1 MKTKKSPTHFT
12 GICKPLVLSIAAA
25 LATGA
30 AQAAD
35 TLAQT
40 PFYLKN
46 QTLVTNSNFP
56 KPNVMLFI
64 DDSGSMKRLI
74 GGQQKIDI
82 TKKALHGLLDTHQD
96 KINWGLQ
103 TLHNNTSDNTSDE
116 LRPNMP
122 GFTDKWQDVKKNI
135 DLMYPYNG
143 TPTTR
148 RYHDVQDIV
157 RNKLEYRCQKSYIVL
172 MSDGDANTSCRS
184 SNGIT
189 FNYRGDPDFGNQA
202 GGLCLWDQNSNGYYD
217 TVWDANDGLRFFS
230 QTLATKDFKDIDGSS
245 GNKYWNGHPDDLK
258 GSDGQS
264 IYKNQLIETFTVGFG
279 TAFTERGLNYLRRSA
294 SKPEYYFLADN
305 PQSLVNAFNDIF
317 EKIKIGMTN
326 PTASYGTIAPAVMS
340 SNVPNMAAAVH
351 LDTSSW
357 SSQLRFFD
365 LDAQG
370 NLNSK
375 TYKQPSFDQRTVLLS
390 TKDQVKKIADFTNLD
405 NSDFAI
411 SGGSPTDNK
420 EWQNALL
427 PWTGRSATQTDA
439 AIQANAANKK
449 YSQAYRVRNTS
460 PDQRNLGDI
469 LDSPV
474 SAIGNRVGGRQEF
487 LVTAAN
493 DGMVHLF
500 RSDDLAG
507 AANPYHLKLSY
518 IPADMQRDGDNGGE
532 TMGKTL
538 KELAQDGY
546 GNLDKPHRYMVNG
559 GFTLRQTPDSSYSKG
574 QQIFMAGAMG
584 QGGRGAYALNI
595 GGKNRVNGS
604 GLALNGSDMEKD
616 VPLFETAKGAGNT
629 LGYTIGT
636 PQIGRVSINRA
647 PDTIAMDKNI
657 RYATFL
663 ASGYR
668 SNKAATDNNE
678 TALYI
683 YDTLGQEARSGA
695 VVGTPGTLI
704 RKITVPGGVG
714 GLSSPTLVDVDFDGL
729 VDVVYAGDYGG
740 NMYRF
745 DLRGAHA
752 TNTSQAATDTKP
764 EQWSVSRIYQGSNS
778 QPITSAPAVS
788 RRTYGKYV
796 VIFGT
801 GSDIYQEDLGR
812 NDPQA
817 VYGIF
822 DDTTKPASAAT
833 QADLLAQTITVSK
846 TGNDEYRFL
855 SNNAISD
862 TNKGWKVALPD
873 TGERVVV
880 KPTMILR
887 TAIVS
892 SRMYKTETTQTN
904 PNNNGM
910 GDVCLP
916 TSSSSTTNSAS
927 WLMGLNAETGGALTK
942 KDAYIDFKVVQT
954 DASGNASYYANG
966 RKSQGILSFT
976 YTDTNRL
983 GADGK
988 TLADPSTTV
997 DGDAGGSGTD
1007 LELGENSGTG
1017 LPKNHCFSGKSARLI
1032 NTLRNSASDTNN
1044 PSNSDNNVSLDKLG
1058 ISGPQC
1064 VSSIR
1069 RISWREII

>member
-1 MKTKKSPTHFT
+1 
-12 GICKPLVLSIAAA
+12 
-25 LATGA
+25 
-30 AQAAD
+30 
-35 TLAQT
+35 
-40 PFYLKN
+40 
-46 QTLVTNSNFP
+46 
-56 KPNVMLFI
+56 
-64 DDSGSMKRLI
+64 
-74 GGQQKIDI
+74 
-82 TKKALHGLLDTHQD
+82 
-96 KINWGLQ
+96 
-103 TLHNNTSDNTSDE
+103 
-116 LRPNMP
+116 
-122 GFTDKWQDVKKNI
+122 
-135 DLMYPYNG
+135 
-143 TPTTR
+143 
-148 RYHDVQDIV
+148 
-157 RNKLEYRCQKSYIVL
+157 
-172 MSDGDANTSCRS
+172 
-184 SNGIT
+184 
-189 FNYRGDPDFGNQA
+189 
-202 GGLCLWDQNSNGYYD
+202 
-217 TVWDANDGLRFFS
+217 
-230 QTLATKDFKDIDGSS
+230 
-245 GNKYWNGHPDDLK
+245 
-258 GSDGQS
+258 
-264 IYKNQLIETFTVGFG
+264 
-279 TAFTERGLNYLRRSA
+279 
-294 SKPEYYFLADN
+294 
-305 PQSLVNAFNDIF
+305 
-317 EKIKIGMTN
+317 
-326 PTASYGTIAPAVMS
+326 
-340 SNVPNMAAAVH
+340 
-351 LDTSSW
+351 
-357 SSQLRFFD
+357 
-365 LDAQG
+365 
-370 NLNSK
+370 
-375 TYKQPSFDQRTVLLS
+375 
-390 TKDQVKKIADFTNLD
+390 
-405 NSDFAI
+405 
-411 SGGSPTDNK
+411 
-420 EWQNALL
+420 
-427 PWTGRSATQTDA
+427 
-439 AIQANAANKK
+439 
-449 YSQAYRVRNTS
+449 
-460 PDQRNLGDI
+460 
-469 LDSPV
+469 
-474 SAIGNRVGGRQEF
+474 
-487 LVTAAN
+487 
-493 DGMVHLF
+493 
-500 RSDDLAG
+500 
-507 AANPYHLKLSY
+507 
-518 IPADMQRDGDNGGE
+518 
-532 TMGKTL
+532 
-538 KELAQDGY
+538 
-546 GNLDKPHRYMVNG
+546 
-559 GFTLRQTPDSSYSKG
+559 
-574 QQIFMAGAMG
+574 MAGAMG

-595 GGKNRVNGS
+595 GGKNRVSGS
-604 GLALNGSDMEKD
+604 GLALNGGDMLRD
-616 VPLFETAKGAGNT
+616 VPLFETAKGATNT

-647 PDTIAMDKNI
+647 AGSIAMDKDI

-752 TNTSQAATDTKP
+752 TNTSQTATDTKP